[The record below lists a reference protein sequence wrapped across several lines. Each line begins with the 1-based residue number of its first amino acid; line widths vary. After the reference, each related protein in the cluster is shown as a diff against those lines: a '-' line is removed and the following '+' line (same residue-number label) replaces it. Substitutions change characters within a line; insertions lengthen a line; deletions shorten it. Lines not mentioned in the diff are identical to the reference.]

1 MNVFRRP
8 GAGNREGY
16 GARLTALLAVCALVA
31 ASCGLRADEQA
42 VSSDGA
48 PSSAGGDPSFGE
60 DGDLGSTNGPG
71 AGTDLADGA
80 PAPVGRTGA
89 ETGGEVEAGDRSAG
103 AAGQPGDA
111 PSGRAA
117 GAAQPEA
124 SGSGASCT
132 SNPGSTDDGVTGDSI
147 LIGGITGEGGPA
159 DATLAPYKVGF
170 AAGVAEINARGGI
183 CGRQLRTVYKSTA
196 GSADKYGK
204 AAREL
209 IDDEKVFVLHAAD
222 LAHQG
227 GASFIASKG
236 VPVIG
241 GESAAN
247 TWYQN
252 PMYFPIGNQFK
263 GTAMMADW
271 AVKNKRGTKFA
282 VLSLALAVSQEGCAS
297 TRARLQELGAPIV
310 YEASVPVGSADL
322 TSFVQQARS
331 AGADALLQ
339 CFDVGTGVAL
349 MRTLQQQNWK
359 PYVGAVSG
367 TADTMV
373 LDAASAEVL
382 EGMEVNFPT
391 PSWIDPSPLMEQ
403 YRRSHAAVGGGG
415 RHSSFG
421 VRGYIA
427 AKLMEFVFRSVGPE
441 LTREKVIDFLNG
453 LGPGKALPGLLPPD
467 QTFIPDAN
475 GNHLEP
481 GCSRQYAIRGGQF
494 QLVSDEWVCL

>member
-1 MNVFRRP
+1 MNVIRRP
-8 GAGNREGY
+8 GMGNRKGD
-16 GARLTALLAVCALVA
+16 GARLAALLAVCALVA
-31 ASCGLRADEQA
+31 ASCGLRTDAQA
-42 VSSDGA
+42 VSADGA
-48 PSSAGGDPSFGE
+48 PSAGGGQASFND
-60 DGDLGSTNGPG
+60 DGDQGSTTGPG
-71 AGTDLADGA
+71 AGTDLADGVPS
-80 PAPVGRTGA
+80 PAGTAGS
-89 ETGGEVEAGDRSAG
+89 ETGGGVEPGDRSAG
-103 AAGQPGDA
+103 APGQAGAA
-111 PSGRAA
+111 PSGGQD
-117 GAAQPEA
+117 GAAEA
-124 SGSGASCT
+124 QATGAACT
-132 SNPGSTDDGVTGDSI
+132 SNPGSTDDGVTGDAI

-159 DATLAPYKVGF
+159 DATLSPYKVGF
-170 AAGVAEINARGGI
+170 AAAVAEINARGGI

-227 GASFIASKG
+227 GASFIASRG

-247 TWYQN
+247 TWFQN

-373 LDAASAEVL
+373 LDAASADVL

-391 PSWIDPSPLMEQ
+391 PSWTDPSPLIEQ
-403 YRRSHAAVGGGG
+403 YRRSHAAAGGGD

-421 VRGYIA
+421 VRGYTA
-427 AKLMEFVFRSVGPE
+427 AKLMEFAFRSVGPE
-441 LTREKVIDFLNG
+441 LTREKVIAFLNG
-453 LGPGKALPGLLPPD
+453 LGPGEALPGLLPPD
-467 QTFIPDAN
+467 QTFVPDAN